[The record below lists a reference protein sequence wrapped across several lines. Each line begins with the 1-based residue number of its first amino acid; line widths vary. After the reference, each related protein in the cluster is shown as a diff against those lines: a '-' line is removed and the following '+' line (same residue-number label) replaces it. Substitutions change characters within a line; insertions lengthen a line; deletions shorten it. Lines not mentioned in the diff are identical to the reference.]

1 MDNFNNNTWG
11 WYGCDELQT
20 GQVICLSNGTA
31 PYPVAI
37 ANAVCGPQVPGANF
51 TGTGGAADWAA
62 LNPSSQRVFGAPGT
76 APAGSNGCI
85 FTCGTDIV
93 NNATAPTA
101 YSAVGYFEAYNGDRS
116 FLTMDTISIDP
127 TNYTHVHFAF
137 ANITSNFSISLAS
150 QEQQFEYFKELAGMK
165 RIVSF
170 GGWDFSTNIDT
181 YMIFR
186 EGVAAANRDTLVNNL
201 VEFVIS
207 NALDGVDFD
216 WEYPG
221 EPDIPGIPAG
231 SDEDGSNYLAFLQA
245 LRTALPDNIPI
256 AAIAEVVD
264 HIFYMTYDLHGT
276 WDLGNEWAQNGCSAG
291 DCLFSHVNLTETM
304 WALSMITKAPVATS
318 SIMVGVTSYG
328 RSFEMT
334 PVGCY
339 TSDCTWDAA
348 GAAGPCTDTAGYI
361 SNAEINQILA
371 DDSDAQQI
379 FSSNDDSDILVYNE
393 TQWVA
398 YMTNTTKSTRTA
410 YYQTFNF
417 AGTSE
422 WAVDLEEYQLFSYTD
437 GTDTGLELLE
447 LSAYSDSLNLD
458 VNYNLSCI
466 NLRRGDNTSAQ
477 LEEYVVLGALKI
489 DAILYE
495 YKGKTNTKTRAL
507 AEVKRFALRTGLGI
521 AASVAPEDD
530 GVVGAFSTSVSNI
543 ESIVGLLSI
552 SSTFTLPDESDLETA
567 LENILSQLVEA
578 TTTAITNLT
587 IAIFE
592 KPNQAKPLPGSL
604 IDGPFMYPVSNYF
617 YNSKILFGMDSDT
630 WTNTVDKFNGT
641 IKKHMVGAALGDA
654 DYYILRDSST
664 AETDCTETAKYYID
678 GSCYTLAYP
687 GASECI
693 AGIGT
698 QALATEDTITSIT
711 SYDIDMEELI
721 TNSYTCQ
728 NTTNMYFGSLDVD
741 VADLAQDGTTL
752 PTCFFNLPVF
762 DLVSTTSFL
771 HHTF

>member
-1 MDNFNNNTWG
+1 
-11 WYGCDELQT
+11 
-20 GQVICLSNGTA
+20 
-31 PYPVAI
+31 
-37 ANAVCGPQVPGANF
+37 
-51 TGTGGAADWAA
+51 
-62 LNPSSQRVFGAPGT
+62 
-76 APAGSNGCI
+76 
-85 FTCGTDIV
+85 
-93 NNATAPTA
+93 
-101 YSAVGYFEAYNGDRS
+101 
-116 FLTMDTISIDP
+116 
-127 TNYTHVHFAF
+127 
-137 ANITSNFSISLAS
+137 
-150 QEQQFEYFKELAGMK
+150 MK

-201 VEFVIS
+201 VECVIS

-216 WEYPG
+216 WEYPD

-245 LRTALPDNIPI
+245 LRTALPDKSISISAPASYYYLKAFPI

-264 HIFYMTYDLHGT
+264 HIFYMTYDLHST

-334 PVGCY
+334 TVGWY

-348 GAAGPCTDTAGYI
+348 GAAGFLSG
-361 SNAEINQILA
+361 
-371 DDSDAQQI
+371 
-379 FSSNDDSDILVYNE
+379 FS
-393 TQWVA
+393 
-398 YMTNTTKSTRTA
+398 
-410 YYQTFNF
+410 
-417 AGTSE
+417 
-422 WAVDLEEYQLFSYTD
+422 
-437 GTDTGLELLE
+437 
-447 LSAYSDSLNLD
+447 
-458 VNYNLSCI
+458 
-466 NLRRGDNTSAQ
+466 
-477 LEEYVVLGALKI
+477 
-489 DAILYE
+489 
-495 YKGKTNTKTRAL
+495 
-507 AEVKRFALRTGLGI
+507 TGLGI

-530 GVVGAFSTSVSNI
+530 GVVGAFSTSVSNT

-604 IDGPFMYPVSNYF
+604 IDSPF
-617 YNSKILFGMDSDT
+617 IDT
-630 WTNTVDKFNGT
+630 WTNTVDKFNVT
-641 IKKHMVGAALGDA
+641 IKKYMVGAALGNA

-728 NTTNMYFGSLDVD
+728 NTTKFV
-741 VADLAQDGTTL
+741 
-752 PTCFFNLPVF
+752 
-762 DLVSTTSFL
+762 
-771 HHTF
+771 